1 MPIVFKSTF
10 NLLMFLL
17 LIDKARQNEMN
28 DFTKKKI
35 GYMSGSIC
43 WFFIKFSGWVKQI
56 IFYHLLDFQR
66 NIADSLA
73 RKI

>member
-28 DFTKKKI
+28 DFNRLTTA
-35 GYMSGSIC
+35 YSNSLEQLYSGFR
-43 WFFIKFSGWVKQI
+43 FFYTI
-56 IFYHLLDFQR
+56 IYF
-66 NIADSLA
+66 
-73 RKI
+73 